1 MRVSP
6 GAYATVSERNDV
18 NRVVG
23 VGGKCLHGAMGTL
36 DGKVAVVLGASRGIG
51 KGIAIEAALAGAV
64 VYVTGRT
71 FGPSANDDHAPPGSL
86 AETVAEITAA
96 GATAVGVR
104 CDATNDADLAQ
115 LYARVQSD
123 HGRLD
128 LVVHSAFNSTAFG
141 PTFGQS
147 SWNLPPGVWDDL
159 VGVGARSAYVSAV
172 HAAPAL
178 IATGGGL
185 VVHVSGRGAAR
196 YRYSVV
202 YGVDKAAIDKLTADL
217 AHELRPHG
225 VAVVSLWPSVT
236 RTERNTATS
245 GVDEYGWPDP
255 TKPVESL
262 ETPRYSGRAVVAL
275 ASDPD
280 VLART
285 GKRFWT
291 AELAGAYGFTDEH
304 GRTHPIPAEVD
315 VGS

>member
-1 MRVSP
+1 MGSH
-6 GAYATVSERNDV
+6 GS
-18 NRVVG
+18 
-23 VGGKCLHGAMGTL
+23 CLHGAMGTL

-51 KGIAIEAALAGAV
+51 KGIALEAALAGAV
-64 VYVTGRT
+64 VYVTART
-71 FGPSANDDHAPPGSL
+71 LEPSPEDQDASPGSL
-86 AETVAEITAA
+86 AQTVAEINAE
-96 GATAVGVR
+96 GGSAVGVR

-128 LVVHSAFNSTAFG
+128 LVVHSAFNSTGFG
-141 PTFGQS
+141 PTFGRA
-147 SWNLPPGVWDDL
+147 SWDLPPSVWDDL
-159 VGVGARSAYVSAV
+159 VRVGARSAYVSAV
-172 HAAPAL
+172 HAAPSL

-202 YGVDKAAIDKLTADL
+202 YGVDKAAMDKLTADL
-217 AHELRPHG
+217 AHELAPHG

-236 RTERNTATS
+236 RTERNKATS

-255 TKPVESL
+255 SKPVESL

-285 GKRFWT
+285 GQRFWT
-291 AELAGAYGFTDEH
+291 AELAAAYGFTDEH
-304 GRTHPIPAEVD
+304 GRTHPVPAEVD
-315 VGS
+315 SRA